1 MAQLTILGDDRA
13 TILHLDT
20 IGPWVLANAHRDL
33 VLYDGHPDHG
43 GRMLTADDA
52 GLLDDP
58 SASLCAQRAARDPW
72 TIAFAV
78 VAVLSAAYSIY
89 MANNIK
95 MPDAAGNSRPQSA
108 QNSLGK
114 RVNAPLQPGQ
124 RRMDIRGYVP
134 RAYPALLSSLRWFV
148 GPHEY
153 ELSYMLLGD
162 GDYHYAADQIWEGQ
176 TPVSE
181 IAGMAVAIYPPHHSP
196 YPQTP
201 DNAASLI
208 IGEHI
213 ADAELPQ
220 IITQAN
226 EVDGITIA
234 APNARETGITL
245 LIMPDGWLEITDA
258 AAGEALA
265 DLYDVGDTIQLRD
278 CFGWEYRVEPWVYPT
293 GDYRY
298 YLRHDLG
305 GDYLV
310 TDKDTTRIRIT
321 PAGQP
326 GWAFVPVGGQYQATS
341 AVYGHPLGPTGP
353 STMMWGY
360 VPSFPAGGPYPST
373 AVVSVVT
380 EYYAPSGA
388 SAGTNLIGPFTIPP
402 GTEYMIANI
411 HAQRGLFKDGT
422 GDPQPITIDGEY
434 ELSDGFVGTFSIE
447 TNSINSKDA
456 AGVSV
461 QIPVP
466 DGPQPWRVLF
476 RRTTL
481 TDKDFD
487 GAVVDEIQLRDLYFI
502 RRVPAGWTPGDATT
516 LLVQTRVNQD
526 ASRIKER
533 KLSLAVTRKITA
545 DAVADAQLPAV
556 IAAMHTD
563 PRFGRR
569 ELTDLDTATLAL
581 LQTQIEAA
589 TAAGDYPPDPLRVG
603 HTFDDSDITYQ
614 EAVELLCNAANLR
627 TNQIGGVLSFEWD
640 YLKDPDML
648 ITHRDII
655 PGTFVLQRRFAAEKG
670 HDGIELQYTDENG
683 DSVTLYRPTDRS
695 AINPRKIELPGQN
708 GTPMANYRADR
719 EMATLQHIRTTVEL
733 ETGLLGQAVAPGMRL
748 LVEDCTAMAG
758 VGGEVIAH
766 EGDTLTLS
774 RPVPAGVTAIWLT
787 RRTGEIYQ
795 VACTRT
801 GPTTVALPPDVM
813 LLEPVYVDHQE
824 ERTRYLLWSTSNPRV
839 LDLIAEEVE
848 IVSGT
853 QARLKLV
860 TYDTRTRTWQGAAS

>member
-1 MAQLTILGDDRA
+1 MARLIIAGDMPRVIERDRLGPWLLSEAPAGLVLFTAPPEEGGRQLT
-13 TILHLDT
+13 
-20 IGPWVLANAHRDL
+20 P
-33 VLYDGHPDHG
+33 
-43 GRMLTADDA
+43 DDA
-52 GLLDDP
+52 GMLDDP
-58 SASLCAQRAARDPW
+58 AVTLYGQQQARDPW

-89 MANNIK
+89 QANHLK
-95 MPDAAGNSRPQSA
+95 TPDAGGNTRPQSA

-114 RVNAPLQPGQ
+114 RANAPLQIGQ
-124 RRMDIRGYVP
+124 RLMDIRGRVP
-134 RAYPALLSSLRWFV
+134 AAYPGLLSSLRWFV
-148 GPHEY
+148 GSREY
-153 ELSYMLLGD
+153 ELSYMILGV
-162 GDYHYAADQIWEGQ
+162 GAYHLNADEIWEAQ
-176 TPVSE
+176 TNVSD
-181 IAGMAVAIYPPHHSP
+181 IPGMAVHVYPPHASP
-196 YPQTP
+196 YPVT
-201 DNAASLI
+201 ASNEPQLT
-208 IGEHI
+208 IGAITSEY
-213 ADAELPQ
+213 DLPQ
-220 IITQAN
+220 IITAAPG
-226 EVDGITIA
+226 VDGITIA
-234 APNARETGITL
+234 APNARDTGVTL

-278 CFGWEYRVEPWVYPT
+278 CFGWEYRVEPWGYPT

-326 GWAFVPVGGQYQATS
+326 GWAFIPVGGQYQATS
-341 AVYGHPLGPTGP
+341 AVYGHPMGPTGP

-402 GTEYMIANI
+402 GTDYMIANVV
-411 HAQRGLFKDGT
+411 AQRGLYKEST
-422 GDPQPITIDGEY
+422 GDPQPITVTCEY
-434 ELSDGFVGTFSIE
+434 ELSDGQTASFDIS
-447 TNSINSKDA
+447 TNNINSKDA

-461 QIPVP
+461 QIPAPTGV
-466 DGPQPWRVLF
+466 GAGRVMF
-476 RRTTL
+476 RRVSL
-481 TDKDFD
+481 SDKEFE
-487 GAVVDEIQLRDLYFI
+487 GAVVDEIQLRDLYF
-502 RRVPAGWTPGDATT
+502 VSSLPPGWSPGDATT
-516 LLVQTRVNQD
+516 VLVQTQINQD

-533 KLSLAVTRKITA
+533 KLSMAATRKLTESA
-545 DAVADAQLPAV
+545 EDDAKLPAV
-556 IAAMHTD
+556 LASMHTD
-563 PRFGRR
+563 PRVGRR
-569 ELTDLDTATLAL
+569 SLADLDTTTLSL
-581 LQTQIEAA
+581 LAGQIAA
-589 TAAGDYPPDPLRVG
+589 ASTAGEYPPDPLRVG
-603 HTFDDSDITYQ
+603 YTFDDSDITYQ
-614 EAVELLCNAANLR
+614 ESVELICNAANLR

-640 YLKDPDML
+640 YLKEPDMM
-648 ITHRDII
+648 ITHRDIV
-655 PGTFVLQRRFAAEKG
+655 PGTFMLQRRFAAEKG

-839 LDLIAEEVE
+839 LDMIAEEVE